1 MLSLIGLAVIVVMT
15 TLLILG
21 RIAPVVGLTAIPLA
35 GALVAG
41 FSLADI
47 SEFFETG
54 IGDVTNVAVMLVFA
68 ILFFGI
74 MNDVGLF
81 NPLIRLTVRLT
92 RGNVIAVCVGTVLLA
107 TICHL
112 DGAGASTYLIVLPAL
127 LPLYKHL
134 GMSPYLLLLLSG
146 TSMGIL
152 NMLPWGGPVG
162 RSGAALGMDPVAIW
176 QSLIPVQVLSLVL
189 LVVMAVLLGHRE
201 KRRIAARHEAELERV
216 EESELVTAGAG
227 SSTTTGRGAS
237 AGDTGQ
243 GPREFSAA
251 PADDIFGGRM
261 PAESN
266 EGPLWRL
273 WANAAL
279 VFATLGVLV
288 ADIVPPGLAFMLAL
302 AAALLLNYPKVSDQM
317 ARIRAHGGAAV
328 GTGAIILAAGCF
340 LGIMSESGMLD
351 ALASDAVGLLPENS
365 LPFVH
370 IIVGVLGM
378 PLELLL
384 STDAHYFALL
394 PVVDGI
400 AAQAGVGSEAVANS
414 VIVGNVIGTYISP
427 FNASLWL
434 GLGLAGADMGRHIR
448 YSFFPMWAF
457 SVVVLGLSLVLGL
470 IPLR

>member
-1 MLSLIGLAVIVVMT
+1 MLTLVGLAVIVLMT

-21 RIAPVVGLTAIPLA
+21 RIAPVVGLTIIPLT
-35 GALVAG
+35 GALGAG
-41 FSLADI
+41 FNIAEI
-47 SEFFETG
+47 AEFFETG
-54 IGDVTNVAVMLVFA
+54 ISDVTNVAVMLVFA

-107 TICHL
+107 TVCHL

-162 RSGAALGMDPVAIW
+162 RSAASIGADPVDIW

-201 KRRIAARHEAELERV
+201 KRRIAARQAIELELI
-216 EESELVTAGAG
+216 EERELVSTGSQTGAG
-227 SSTTTGRGAS
+227 HGTGARADDVAVS
-237 AGDTGQ
+237 
-243 GPREFSAA
+243 
-251 PADDIFGGRM
+251 PADDIFGGKM

-266 EGPLWRL
+266 EGPVWRL

-279 VFATLGVLV
+279 VLATLAFLV
-288 ADIVPPGLAFMLAL
+288 TGLVPPGLAFMLAL

-340 LGIMSESGMLD
+340 LGIMSESGMLE
-351 ALASDAVGLLPENS
+351 ALANDAVGLLPES
-365 LPFVH
+365 LLPYVH
-370 IIVGVLGM
+370 IIVGVFGI

-400 AAQAGVGSEAVANS
+400 AAQAGVSSMAVANS

-457 SVVVLGLSLVLGL
+457 SVVVLGLSLALGL
-470 IPLR
+470 IPMR